1 VTTKDN
7 GTLRTFAS
15 GATRDTASGKL
26 DPEGFLDPLVVV
38 AFAEY
43 MDRHRIQ
50 SDGSLRASDN
60 WQAGFPRSQ
69 TMKSLWRHFLDLWLL
84 HRGHPPVSKDH
95 RAFYE
100 KDRTARFSLGFLLP
114 LADAYALESTKREVL
129 CALYFN
135 VSAYLREVI
144 LGRSISE
151 VAEAPAHPEPAPH
164 YSDPADIGG

>member
-1 VTTKDN
+1 LTTKDN

-15 GATRDTASGKL
+15 GATRDTASGKI
-26 DPEGFLDPLVVV
+26 DPEGFLDPLVIL
-38 AFAEY
+38 AFSEY
-43 MDRHRIQ
+43 MDRHRVQ

-60 WQAGFPRSQ
+60 WQAGFPRAQ

-100 KDRTARFSLGFLLP
+100 QARTAHFSLGFLLP
-114 LADAYALESTKREVL
+114 IAESHAREVSTREVL

-135 VSAYLREVI
+135 VSALLREVI
-144 LGRSISE
+144 LGRSVRE
-151 VAEAPAHPEPAPH
+151 EAEAPAHPMPAPVWPH
-164 YSDPADIGG
+164 EIDYGA